1 MKQKLV
7 LIDADSLIF
16 YSSKDTIEES
26 IQSMKNRIYSIV
38 EKTNSDA
45 FILFLTGATNFRYE
59 LYPEYKSGRKKVKN
73 KPAKKPLKYI
83 KTLKAFLLEEYRACL
98 VEGLEA
104 DDLVVYYNYNI
115 IPKSYVTCIS
125 SPDKDVLNQ
134 VIGEHYNYGKDEFIE
149 ILDQKQVDRFRAF
162 QLLVGD
168 VTDSIPGIVNRTK
181 YMRETYGLDKREGVG
196 EVTANKILN
205 LIDHKGGHY
214 ASEILNCYISKY
226 GSVKLDPVAREK
238 GFEDY
243 TLNRRL
249 LHLDG
254 NQIPEYKI
262 LQNYDIE
269 NHINVINDTDAEE
282 KIIND
287 EIDEF

>member
-26 IQSMKNRIYSIV
+26 IKSIQDRIETIL
-38 EKTNSDA
+38 EKTNSES
-45 FILFLTGATNFRYE
+45 FILFLTGATNFRYDI
-59 LYPEYKSGRKKVKN
+59 YPEYKSGRKKVKS

-83 KTLKAFLLEEYRACL
+83 KTLKAYLLEEFKACL
-98 VEGLEA
+98 IEGLEA
-104 DDLVVYYNYNI
+104 DDMVVYYTHNI
-115 IPKSYVTCIS
+115 IPKNYTVCIS

-134 VIGEHYNYGKDEFIE
+134 VLGEHYNYGKDEMIE
-149 ILDQKQVDRFRAF
+149 ILDQNQIDRFRAF

-196 EVTANKILN
+196 EVTANKILD

-226 GSVKLDPVAREK
+226 GSIKLDPVAREK

-269 NHINVINDTDAEE
+269 QHINVVKTENINEE
-282 KIIND
+282 
-287 EIDEF
+287 EVDEF